1 MNSISRKSLIF
12 NFQVIISLIEK
23 STGKPYTMTYEC
35 GPFFFFH
42 VINCYQKPTAN
53 TLILDVMAYK
63 NADVI
68 KDLRFCQIEKTDHIP
83 SARAVRLI
91 LPLGPQYTTKV
102 LTQWVKITEMSH
114 LKFRAKNCRYLV
126 L

>member
-1 MNSISRKSLIF
+1 
-12 NFQVIISLIEK
+12 
-23 STGKPYTMTYEC
+23 MTYEC

-42 VINCYQKPTAN
+42 VINCYQKTTAN

-102 LTQWVKITEMSH
+102 LTQWVKIT
-114 LKFRAKNCRYLV
+114 KNVSFEFSRQKLYIFWFYEQKYKK
-126 L
+126 

>member
-1 MNSISRKSLIF
+1 MIDKKNGSLHPVTF
-12 NFQVIISLIEK
+12 EV
-23 STGKPYTMTYEC
+23 

-42 VINCYQKPTAN
+42 IINAYQKGQDI
-53 TLILDVMAYK
+53 LIIDVMAYK

-91 LPLGPQYTTKV
+91 LPLYPQYTGKV
-102 LTQWVKITEMSH
+102 RRNTCILYTIIT
-114 LKFRAKNCRYLV
+114 
-126 L
+126 

>member
-1 MNSISRKSLIF
+1 MYRKFSFLIF

-23 STGKPYTMTYEC
+23 STGKPHTMTYEC

-42 VINCYQKPTAN
+42 VINCYQKTTAN

-102 LTQWVKITEMSH
+102 LTQWVKIT
-114 LKFRAKNCRYLV
+114 KNVSFEFLRTKPF
-126 L
+126 

>member
-1 MNSISRKSLIF
+1 
-12 NFQVIISLIEK
+12 
-23 STGKPYTMTYEC
+23 MTYEC

-42 VINCYQKPTAN
+42 VINCYQKSAAAE

-91 LPLGPQYTTKV
+91 LPLGPQFTTKV
-102 LTQWVKITEMSH
+102 RTQWVKIT
-114 LKFRAKNCRYLV
+114 KNVSCQNYQKCLEF
-126 L
+126 LP